1 MIFQLLIEVILGY
14 KIRLALIGEV
24 VISQYRKTNTAIP
37 VLNKSVKDLFHT
49 KTAFVINGST
59 YFYRMKKWLF
69 LFLIGCCVKTAT
81 AQKDSICN
89 IRISVLTC
97 APGDQLYSLFGHTA
111 LRITDTAS
119 RQDLIYNWGTFDFT
133 QPGFYTNFMRG
144 KLLYYVSAWTMP
156 EFMYE
161 YQASGRA
168 VYEQV
173 LSLNCADKKRVLDA
187 VAYNLLEENIYYKY
201 DFLLDNC
208 TTRIRDIILKNL
220 QPSANTKSV
229 TAEGTTHRNLLHYYL
244 DRGNQPWSKLGI
256 DILLGS
262 KLDEPVTIQ
271 SSFFLPEFFMKGL
284 SYASVEGKS
293 VVPETK
299 TILTGNKPIDSGWK
313 HRPLIYLSIVSL
325 LLFICCKLRPGKVA
339 LGIDSLLM
347 VLTGLLGILL
357 LFMWLGT
364 DHTVCQNNWNLL
376 WAFPLNL
383 PAGFLLK
390 KKSKPARI
398 YFLAMAVITGVLL
411 AGWFWWPQQLNIA
424 LVPLVILMLNR
435 FFYHASKNKA

>member
-1 MIFQLLIEVILGY
+1 MSA
-14 KIRLALIGEV
+14 R
-24 VISQYRKTNTAIP
+24 
-37 VLNKSVKDLFHT
+37 
-49 KTAFVINGST
+49 T
-59 YFYRMKKWLF
+59 YFYRMKKWLT
-69 LFLIGCCVKTAT
+69 LLLLGCSIITSM
-81 AQKDSICN
+81 AQSDSTCN

-111 LRITDTAS
+111 LRITDTAAHK
-119 RQDLIYNWGTFDFT
+119 DIIYNWGTFDFT

-144 KLLYYVSAWTMP
+144 KLMYFVSGWTMP

-173 LSLNCADKKRVLDA
+173 LNLDCADKERVLDA
-187 VAYNLLEENIYYKY
+187 VAYNLRSENVHYKY

-208 TTRIRDIILKNL
+208 TTRIRDIMLKNL
-220 QPSANTKSV
+220 QPPANIRSV
-229 TAEGTTHRNLLHYYL
+229 VADGTTHRNLLHYYL

-256 DILLGS
+256 DILLGR

-284 SYASVEGKS
+284 AMATSNGKLIT
-293 VVPETK
+293 PETK
-299 TILTGNKPIDSGWK
+299 TILSGNSSLLSGNTNT
-313 HRPLIYLSIVSL
+313 PLIAISIASL
-325 LLFICCKLRPGKVA
+325 LLFLCCKFLSSKIA
-339 LGIDSLLM
+339 FGIDSMLM
-347 VLTGLLGILL
+347 VITGLLGILL
-357 LFMWLGT
+357 LLMWWGT

-390 KKSKPARI
+390 KISKPVRI
-398 YFLAMAVITGVLL
+398 YFLGMAILTGALL

-424 LVPLVILMLNR
+424 LAPFVILMLNR
-435 FFYHASKNKA
+435 YIHHAAKK